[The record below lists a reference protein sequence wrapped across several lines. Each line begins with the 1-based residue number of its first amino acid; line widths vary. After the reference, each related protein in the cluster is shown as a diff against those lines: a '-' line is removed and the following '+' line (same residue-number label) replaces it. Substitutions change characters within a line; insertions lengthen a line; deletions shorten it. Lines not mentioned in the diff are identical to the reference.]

1 MSKTRHIQKR
11 LSQRGIRD
19 ELVSIAMDFGV
30 QKGDKVVLNKK
41 AAEAVIVEL
50 DLYRKKLKKLA
61 DKKGLVVVES
71 DGNLVTAYDLD
82 SYRRPKGA

>member
-11 LSQRGIRD
+11 LSQRGIRE
-19 ELVSIAMDFGV
+19 ELVSIAMDFGI

-50 DLYRKKLKKLA
+50 DLYRKKLKRLA
-61 DKKGLVVVES
+61 DKKGLVVVEA
-71 DGNLVTAYDLD
+71 DGSLVTAYDLD